1 MEKLIESRGQ
11 YDELRYKVGEELR
24 TIQNVRDLLGGD
36 CIKEEY
42 NKYIKALHALK
53 RVFVFSVEEKGSHPE
68 QRMGGLRHDHQ
79 RHNHRYCRRK
89 ETYRMLML
97 RRRLR
102 IPCSYPEFRM
112 DRLDKSRRSSNAW
125 NCRPGT

>member
-24 TIQNVRDLLGGD
+24 TIQNVKDLLGGD

-53 RVFVFSVEEKGSHPE
+53 RVFVFSVEEKRKRHSMKCLMTLKMKKQKIWPE
-68 QRMGGLRHDHQ
+68 NMLKHGKK
-79 RHNHRYCRRK
+79 NVEKNWK
-89 ETYRMLML
+89 E
-97 RRRLR
+97 
-102 IPCSYPEFRM
+102 
-112 DRLDKSRRSSNAW
+112 
-125 NCRPGT
+125 

>member
-36 CIKEEY
+36 CIKEKY

-53 RVFVFSVEEKGSHPE
+53 RVFVFSVEEKGKAFDE
-68 QRMGGLRHDHQ
+68 VLNDIKDEETKDLARK
-79 RHNHRYCRRK
+79 YVETWKEECRK
-89 ETYRMLML
+89 ELEG
-97 RRRLR
+97 
-102 IPCSYPEFRM
+102 IAFE
-112 DRLDKSRRSSNAW
+112 
-125 NCRPGT
+125 

>member
-53 RVFVFSVEEKGSHPE
+53 RVFVFSVEEKEEAFDEVLNDIKDGE
-68 QRMGGLRHDHQ
+68 TKKLARK
-79 RHNHRYCRRK
+79 YVKTWKEERRK
-89 ETYRMLML
+89 ELEG
-97 RRRLR
+97 
-102 IPCSYPEFRM
+102 IEFE
-112 DRLDKSRRSSNAW
+112 
-125 NCRPGT
+125 

>member
-24 TIQNVRDLLGGD
+24 TIQNVKDLLGGD

-53 RVFVFSVEEKGSHPE
+53 RAEQIVLSRVCSELKKEYDQYNQLMEEIYDEELLPATIPELLISSVKRATAEMHEINKNLQHT
-68 QRMGGLRHDHQ
+68 
-79 RHNHRYCRRK
+79 K
-89 ETYRMLML
+89 EVLNTHV
-97 RRRLR
+97 
-102 IPCSYPEFRM
+102 
-112 DRLDKSRRSSNAW
+112 
-125 NCRPGT
+125 

>member
-24 TIQNVRDLLGGD
+24 TIQNVKDLLGGD

-53 RVFVFSVEEKGSHPE
+53 RVFVFSVEEKEEAFDEVLNDIKDGE
-68 QRMGGLRHDHQ
+68 TKKLARKYVKRWKEE
-79 RHNHRYCRRK
+79 RRK
-89 ETYRMLML
+89 ELEG
-97 RRRLR
+97 
-102 IPCSYPEFRM
+102 IEFE
-112 DRLDKSRRSSNAW
+112 
-125 NCRPGT
+125 

>member
-53 RVFVFSVEEKGSHPE
+53 RVFVFSVEEKE
-68 QRMGGLRHDHQ
+68 KALDEVLNDIKDEETKDLARK
-79 RHNHRYCRRK
+79 YVETWKEERRK
-89 ETYRMLML
+89 ELEG
-97 RRRLR
+97 
-102 IPCSYPEFRM
+102 IEFE
-112 DRLDKSRRSSNAW
+112 
-125 NCRPGT
+125 

>member
-24 TIQNVRDLLGGD
+24 TIQNVKDLLGGD

-53 RVFVFSVEEKGSHPE
+53 RVFVFSVEEKE
-68 QRMGGLRHDHQ
+68 
-79 RHNHRYCRRK
+79 
-89 ETYRMLML
+89 EAYRSNPG
-97 RRRLR
+97 RTEGRTERPR
-102 IPCSYPEFRM
+102 QPGESIAPDIP
-112 DRLDKSRRSSNAW
+112 
-125 NCRPGT
+125 

>member
-1 MEKLIESRGQ
+1 MERLIESRGQ

-53 RVFVFSVEEKGSHPE
+53 RVFVFSVEEKE
-68 QRMGGLRHDHQ
+68 KAFDEVLNDIKDEETKDLARK
-79 RHNHRYCRRK
+79 YVETWKEERRK
-89 ETYRMLML
+89 ELEG
-97 RRRLR
+97 
-102 IPCSYPEFRM
+102 IEFE
-112 DRLDKSRRSSNAW
+112 
-125 NCRPGT
+125 

>member
-24 TIQNVRDLLGGD
+24 TIQNVRDLLGED

-53 RVFVFSVEEKGSHPE
+53 RVFVFSVEEKE
-68 QRMGGLRHDHQ
+68 EAFDEVLNDIKDEETKELARK
-79 RHNHRYCRRK
+79 YVETWKEERRK
-89 ETYRMLML
+89 ELEG
-97 RRRLR
+97 
-102 IPCSYPEFRM
+102 IAFE
-112 DRLDKSRRSSNAW
+112 
-125 NCRPGT
+125 

>member
-24 TIQNVRDLLGGD
+24 MIQNVRDLLGGD

-53 RVFVFSVEEKGSHPE
+53 RVFVFSVEEKE
-68 QRMGGLRHDHQ
+68 KTFDEVLNDIKDEETKDLARK
-79 RHNHRYCRRK
+79 YVETWKEERRK
-89 ETYRMLML
+89 ELEG
-97 RRRLR
+97 
-102 IPCSYPEFRM
+102 IEFE
-112 DRLDKSRRSSNAW
+112 
-125 NCRPGT
+125 

>member
-24 TIQNVRDLLGGD
+24 TIQNVRNLLGGD

-53 RVFVFSVEEKGSHPE
+53 RVFVFSVEEKE
-68 QRMGGLRHDHQ
+68 KAFDEVLNDIKDEETKDLARK
-79 RHNHRYCRRK
+79 YVETWKEERRK
-89 ETYRMLML
+89 ELEG
-97 RRRLR
+97 
-102 IPCSYPEFRM
+102 IEFE
-112 DRLDKSRRSSNAW
+112 
-125 NCRPGT
+125 

>member
-24 TIQNVRDLLGGD
+24 TIKNVKDLLGGD

-53 RVFVFSVEEKGSHPE
+53 RVFVFSVEEKE
-68 QRMGGLRHDHQ
+68 EAFDEVLNDIKDEETKKLARK
-79 RHNHRYCRRK
+79 YVKTWKEERRK
-89 ETYRMLML
+89 ELEG
-97 RRRLR
+97 
-102 IPCSYPEFRM
+102 IEFE
-112 DRLDKSRRSSNAW
+112 
-125 NCRPGT
+125 

>member
-53 RVFVFSVEEKGSHPE
+53 RVFVFSVEEKE
-68 QRMGGLRHDHQ
+68 KAFDEVLNDIKDEETKDLARK
-79 RHNHRYCRRK
+79 YVETWKEERRK
-89 ETYRMLML
+89 ELEG
-97 RRRLR
+97 
-102 IPCSYPEFRM
+102 IEFE
-112 DRLDKSRRSSNAW
+112 
-125 NCRPGT
+125 

>member
-53 RVFVFSVEEKGSHPE
+53 RVFVFSVEEKE
-68 QRMGGLRHDHQ
+68 EAFDEVLNDIKDEETKKLARK
-79 RHNHRYCRRK
+79 YVKTWKEERRK
-89 ETYRMLML
+89 ELEG
-97 RRRLR
+97 
-102 IPCSYPEFRM
+102 IEFE
-112 DRLDKSRRSSNAW
+112 
-125 NCRPGT
+125 

>member
-53 RVFVFSVEEKGSHPE
+53 RVFVFSIEEKE
-68 QRMGGLRHDHQ
+68 KAFDEVLNDIKDEETKDLARK
-79 RHNHRYCRRK
+79 YVETWKEERRK
-89 ETYRMLML
+89 ELEG
-97 RRRLR
+97 
-102 IPCSYPEFRM
+102 IEFE
-112 DRLDKSRRSSNAW
+112 
-125 NCRPGT
+125 

>member
-42 NKYIKALHALK
+42 NEYMFGSNEPINNPIAPTGGKVPGISKNLEDMTY
-53 RVFVFSVEEKGSHPE
+53 EEYK
-68 QRMGGLRHDHQ
+68 D
-79 RHNHRYCRRK
+79 
-89 ETYRMLML
+89 YRQG
-97 RRRLR
+97 
-102 IPCSYPEFRM
+102 
-112 DRLDKSRRSSNAW
+112 K
-125 NCRPGT
+125 

>member
-24 TIQNVRDLLGGD
+24 TIQNVKDLLGGD

-53 RVFVFSVEEKGSHPE
+53 RVFVFSVEEKEEASG
-68 QRMGGLRHDHQ
+68 
-79 RHNHRYCRRK
+79 RYQDNSRRK
-89 ETYRMLML
+89 WL
-97 RRRLR
+97 RSGGRRGFLHR
-102 IPCSYPEFRM
+102 CNRFSDYSITGSDREIGNGIERFRTQKH
-112 DRLDKSRRSSNAW
+112 DGRLEKLHD
-125 NCRPGT
+125 PDV

>member
-24 TIQNVRDLLGGD
+24 TIQNVKDPLGGD

-53 RVFVFSVEEKGSHPE
+53 RVFVFSVEEKE
-68 QRMGGLRHDHQ
+68 EAFDEVLNDIKDEETKKLARK
-79 RHNHRYCRRK
+79 YVKTWKEERRK
-89 ETYRMLML
+89 ELEG
-97 RRRLR
+97 
-102 IPCSYPEFRM
+102 IEFE
-112 DRLDKSRRSSNAW
+112 
-125 NCRPGT
+125 

>member
-24 TIQNVRDLLGGD
+24 TIQNVKDLLGGD

-53 RVFVFSVEEKGSHPE
+53 RVFVFSVEEKE
-68 QRMGGLRHDHQ
+68 EAFDEVLNDIKDKETKKLARK
-79 RHNHRYCRRK
+79 YVETWKEKRRK
-89 ETYRMLML
+89 ELEG
-97 RRRLR
+97 
-102 IPCSYPEFRM
+102 IAFE
-112 DRLDKSRRSSNAW
+112 
-125 NCRPGT
+125 